1 MSHPL
6 NEEGNYVPYWQ
17 LFYHLVWS
25 TKNRQPFL
33 TPSVEPII
41 FGFLRSKAI
50 ALGGV
55 VLAINGMF
63 DHVHMIV
70 SIPPRIAVAEFVG
83 QVKGVASARFNKG
96 GFAEERFEWQADY
109 RAFSFDGK
117 RLPYL
122 IAYVEKQKEHHA
134 QGSTIAVLERTID
147 GSVRQTRES
156 IPTYITDYQL
166 WLEDMRSQ

>member
-1 MSHPL
+1 M
-6 NEEGNYVPYWQ
+6 PYWQ

-55 VLAINGMF
+55 AFAINGML
-63 DHVHMIV
+63 DHVHVIV
-70 SIPPRIAVAEFVG
+70 SIPPRIAVADFVG
-83 QVKGVASARFNKG
+83 QIKGVASARFNKG
-96 GFAEERFEWQADY
+96 DFAEERFEWQADY
-109 RAFSFDGK
+109 GAFSFDGK

-134 QGSTIAVLERTID
+134 QGSTIRVLERMT
-147 GSVRQTRES
+147 GGPVQLMRES
-156 IPTYITDYQL
+156 APTYITDYQL
-166 WLEDMRSQ
+166 WLENMQSL